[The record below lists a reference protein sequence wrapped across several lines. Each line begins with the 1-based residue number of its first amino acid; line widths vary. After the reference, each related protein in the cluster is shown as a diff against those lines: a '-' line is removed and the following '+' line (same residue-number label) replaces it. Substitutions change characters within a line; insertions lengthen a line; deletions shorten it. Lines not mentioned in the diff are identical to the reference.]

1 MSMAKCFP
9 SACLVKP
16 CLKTNTSMESSSQN
30 GHFLV
35 SLIQRISGTILGCML
50 HWQGDAFGSERVT
63 KQQLGW
69 WHSTCAVVPVDWV
82 SVVEVLAVLA
92 LVALGREVTRP
103 TQAAVGW
110 AGGVAITLAHCT
122 DTH

>member
-16 CLKTNTSMESSSQN
+16 CLKINTSSQN

-35 SLIQRISGTILGCML
+35 SLIQHISGTILGCML

-63 KQQLGW
+63 KWQLRW

-82 SVVEVLAVLA
+82 SIVEVLTVLA

-110 AGGVAITLAHCT
+110 AGGVAVTLAHCT